1 MKKNQSNVSKAR
13 AADLAEI
20 ERLRDE
26 LRVAYRA
33 LCAYAFAH
41 RRGARLLG
49 HAVAYHALAEGAAAR
64 FKRDGSL
71 DGARYFLGKS
81 VDVLHEALRDP
92 EELEESKH
100 ENQEGPA

>member
-33 LCAYAFAH
+33 LGAYALAH
-41 RRGARLLG
+41 RRGKPDTEYMHKA
-49 HAVAYHALAEGAAAR
+49 
-64 FKRDGSL
+64 K
-71 DGARYFLGKS
+71 
-81 VDVLHEALRDP
+81 P
-92 EELEESKH
+92 
-100 ENQEGPA
+100 